1 MGTRRDVK
9 SMATKSLDPAPNS
22 TDPSKACSLLII
34 KIFLKM
40 ATRSCS
46 AWLAAVKAIDA
57 LLATSGLGPGES
69 HRDRRDKLRQLEEAE
84 PRYFRLGLRDRYM
97 ARMSY
102 LHVDGFYEG
111 TLSPEEAE
119 EQMDKVEELIS
130 DVETLLKRGRA

>member
-1 MGTRRDVK
+1 MAIAGALLAEARGALRAARYELKEAVQAGDVIK
-9 SMATKSLDPAPNS
+9 LR
-22 TDPSKACSLLII
+22 KACE
-34 KIFLKM
+34 
-40 ATRSCS
+40 A
-46 AWLAAVKAIDA
+46 AWLATVKAIDA
-57 LLATSGLGPGES
+57 LLAASGLGPGES

-84 PRYFRLGLRDRYM
+84 PEIARLSLRDKYM